1 MMKKVYVLF
10 FAILLITSCT
20 RQSNVDE
27 QIDKFN
33 GYSKFLKCG
42 EKTRDL
48 KDKNNNKIGTV
59 KTGIDN
65 DANFYVKIECT
76 APGKQ
81 LAKTDIF
88 AGNKKDIPINKP
100 DDPKEDHFTNCT
112 SHDNGKTDYTCK
124 IPLTQLPHCDEPG
137 FVYSTHCDIRDNDGH
152 HDDAWGDCG
161 KDFHDKG
168 CGKYEDDYEEPSNTY
183 TILYGTTY
191 SLDSLRLYHLNMTT
205 GAVTLILKEYVGNTA
220 GTYDGAAFNVDSSM
234 FFFVNYSTRQLW
246 VNNLNDANPSFP
258 AGTLN
263 GTAASGT
270 YYNGSYY
277 YINADIN
284 TINKVTLNSS
294 WLKVSETVLDTL
306 PMNIVVNDI
315 AISPAGDF
323 IYLVGEVNG
332 GSTELIKYAMAAD
345 VYYTIAVNIND
356 GTQIAYGSDDIL
368 YAVAPIIE
376 GGSASVAY
384 TVNTNT
390 GVLTEIEEGRIIIV
404 PDAFSDISSGPIM

>member
-1 MMKKVYVLF
+1 MKNLSVLF
-10 FAILLITSCT
+10 FALMVITSCT
-20 RQSNVDE
+20 RQSVVE
-27 QIDKFN
+27 EPIDKFN

-42 EKTRDL
+42 EKTQDL
-48 KDKNNNKIGTV
+48 KDKNNNKVGVIKSGF
-59 KTGIDN
+59 DN
-65 DANFYVKIECT
+65 DANFYVTYDCSSS
-76 APGKQ
+76 GKK
-81 LAKTDIF
+81 LDKTNMF
-88 AGNKKDIPINKP
+88 AGNKKDMPVNKYE
-100 DDPKEDHFTNCT
+100 DPKENHFPNSTN
-112 SHDNGKTDYTCK
+112 HGDNECSFTYR
-124 IPLTQLPHCDEPG
+124 IPCVDLPHCDEPG
-137 FVYSTHCDIRDNDGH
+137 FVYSAHCKVKDNDGH
-152 HDDAWGDCG
+152 CDDAWGDC
-161 KDFHDKG
+161 DRHFHDKG
-168 CGKYEDDYEEPSNTY
+168 CGSYDDDYEEPSNTY

-191 SLDSLRLYHLNMTT
+191 SQDSLRLYHLNMTT
-205 GAVTLILKEYVGNTA
+205 GAVTLILKEYVGNVA
-220 GTYDGAAFNVDSSM
+220 GSYDGAAFNVDSSM
-234 FFFVNYSTRQLW
+234 FFFVNYATRQLW

-277 YINADIN
+277 YINADLN

-294 WLKVSETVLDTL
+294 WLKVSETVLDTV

-315 AISPAGDF
+315 AMSPAGDF
-323 IYLVGEVNG
+323 IYLVGEVDG
-332 GSTELIKYAMAAD
+332 GSTELIKYAIAAD
-345 VYYTIAVNIND
+345 IYYTIAVNIND

-404 PDAFSDISSGPIM
+404 PDAFSDISTGPIM